1 MIDDQKVNI
10 IEKNTIGFITFRGS
24 PRCSST
30 KNAGAIASSTDL
42 KPHLH
47 RKHKITLTNYDSY

>member
-42 KPHLH
+42 NNTAINIK
-47 RKHKITLTNYDSY
+47 

>member
-10 IEKNTIGFITFRGS
+10 IEKNTIGFITFGDS

-30 KNAGAIASSTDL
+30 NNAGAITSSTDL

-47 RKHKITLTNYDSY
+47 RKHKIASTNYDSY